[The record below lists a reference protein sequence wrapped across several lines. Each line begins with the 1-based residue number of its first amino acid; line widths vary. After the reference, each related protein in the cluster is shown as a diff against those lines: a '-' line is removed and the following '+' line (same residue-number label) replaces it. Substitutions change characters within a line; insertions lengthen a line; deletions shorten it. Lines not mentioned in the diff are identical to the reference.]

1 MEQSKRLYFDGAMG
15 TLLQDAG
22 LKSGELP
29 ETWNITH
36 PDVIRKIH
44 NDYATAGANIIKTN
58 TFGANSLKF
67 ENLEEIVEKGVEL
80 AKFEGVYTALD
91 IGPLGKMLKPLGEMD
106 FEEAVSIFARTVKAG
121 VLAGADLILIETMS
135 DTYETKA
142 AVIAAKEN
150 SDLPVFVTC
159 AFDEKLQL
167 MTGADPKSVIAM
179 LEGLGVDAIGM
190 NCGYGPEQMKQLLPD
205 YLKYSSLPIIVNSN
219 AGLPESKDGKTVY
232 NVSPEDFAKEM
243 TDIVKDGAVY
253 VGGCCGTTPEHIKA
267 LIDATKDLP
276 FSMPKKKNYTLISS
290 YTHSVTIGEIPLLI
304 GERINP
310 TGKPKLKEALRNENY
325 DYVLS
330 EGISQQ
336 ENGAHILD
344 VNAGLPDIDE
354 TAVLSR
360 LVTELQAVTDLPL
373 QIDTASAP
381 ALEKALR
388 IYNGKP
394 LINSVNGKKESI
406 DAVFPLVKK
415 YGGAVIALTLDERG
429 IPDTSDERVKIAE
442 HIISEAERYGI
453 DKNEIIVDPLAMA
466 ISADKNS
473 ANVTLKTIKKLH
485 EKGIKTS
492 LGVSNVSFGLPSRG
506 NINSVFFTL
515 ALNSGLDLA
524 IMNPFAEEMKKAYFG
539 YLATKGLD
547 ENFERYISFCEG
559 KTEEKP
565 QTEDMTLT
573 KAIIKGLKEQS
584 AILASKQLVTDEPL
598 TVINEYII
606 PALDEVGKGFENKTV
621 FLPQLLMSAESA
633 KYAFNE
639 VKKAIAS
646 SGESKGKVIL
656 ATVKGDI
663 HDIGKNIV
671 KVLLENYGYDV
682 IDLGRDVPPETVVK
696 TALQNDISVIGL
708 SALMTT
714 TVVSMEE
721 TIAMLKK
728 AKPDC
733 KVIVGGAVLNQEYA
747 DKIKADF
754 YAKDAMETVRICEQ
768 LFGK

>member
-1 MEQSKRLYFDGAMG
+1 MELNKRLYFDGAMG
-15 TLLQDAG
+15 TMLQAAG
-22 LKSGELP
+22 LVSGELP
-29 ETWNITH
+29 ETWNLTH
-36 PDVIRKIH
+36 PEVIRNIH
-44 NDYATAGANIIKTN
+44 EQYAAAGANIIKTN

-67 ENLEEIVEKGVEL
+67 DNLEEIVTAAVEN
-80 AKFEGVYTALD
+80 AKIDGTYTALD

-106 FEEAVSIFARTVKAG
+106 FEEAVSIFAKTVKIGAK
-121 VLAGADLILIETMS
+121 AGADLVLIETMS

-142 AVIAAKEN
+142 AVLAAKEN
-150 SDLPVFVTC
+150 CDLPIFVTC

-167 MTGADPKSVIAM
+167 MTGADAKSVVAM

-190 NCGYGPEQMKQLLPD
+190 NCGYGPLQMKELLPD
-205 YLKYSSLPIIVNSN
+205 FLAYSSLPIIVNSN
-219 AGLPESKDGKTVY
+219 AGLPESENGKTVY
-232 NVSPEDFAKEM
+232 KVTPEDFANEM
-243 TDIVKDGAVY
+243 FDIVKDGAVY

-267 LIDATKDLP
+267 LIEKTSDLP
-276 FSMPKKKNYTLISS
+276 FKMPQKKNHTLISS
-290 YTHSVTIGEIPLLI
+290 YTHSVEIGVLPLLI

-310 TGKPKLKEALRNENY
+310 TGKPKLKEALRAENY

-354 TAVLSR
+354 TAVLSK

-373 QIDTASAP
+373 QIDTASAL

-394 LINSVNGKKESI
+394 LINSVNGKDESI
-406 DAVFPLVKK
+406 KTVFPLVKK
-415 YGGAVIALTLDERG
+415 YGGAVIALTLDEGG
-429 IPDTSDERVKIAE
+429 IPDNSDDRVAIAE
-442 HIISEAERYGI
+442 KIIKAAESYEI

-473 ANVTLKTIKKLH
+473 ANVTIETIKKLH
-485 EKGIKTS
+485 SKGIKTS

-515 ALNSGLDLA
+515 ALNAGLDLA
-524 IMNPFAEEMKKAYFG
+524 IMNPFAEEMKKAYFS
-539 YLATKGLD
+539 YLATSGRD
-547 ENFERYISFCEG
+547 ENFEKYIAFCEG
-559 KTEEKP
+559 KTEEKTT
-565 QTEDMTLT
+565 QTDMTLT
-573 KAIIKGLKEQS
+573 KAIIKGLKEQAAELS
-584 AILASKQLVTDEPL
+584 AKQLVTDEPL
-598 TVINEYII
+598 KVINEFII

-621 FLPQLLMSAESA
+621 FLPQLLMSAEAA
-633 KYAFNE
+633 KFAFNE
-639 VKKAIAS
+639 VKKAIATS
-646 SGESKGKVIL
+646 DESKGKVIL

-682 IDLGRDVPPETVVK
+682 IDLGRDVPPEKVVE
-696 TALQNDISVIGL
+696 TALKENISVIGL

-721 TIAMLKK
+721 TIKQLKA

-733 KVIVGGAVLNQEYA
+733 KVIVGGAVLTQEYA

-754 YAKDAMETVRICEQ
+754 YAKDAMETVRICER
-768 LFGK
+768 LFG

>member
-1 MEQSKRLYFDGAMG
+1 MELNKRLYFDGAMG
-15 TLLQDAG
+15 TMLQAAG
-22 LKSGELP
+22 LVSGELP
-29 ETWNITH
+29 ETWNLTH
-36 PDVIRKIH
+36 PEVIRNIH
-44 NDYATAGANIIKTN
+44 EQYAAAGANIIKTN

-67 ENLEEIVEKGVEL
+67 DNLEEIVTAAVEN
-80 AKFEGVYTALD
+80 AKIDGTYTALD

-106 FEEAVSIFARTVKAG
+106 FEEAVSIFAKTVKIGAK
-121 VLAGADLILIETMS
+121 AGADLILIETMS

-142 AVIAAKEN
+142 AVLAAKEN
-150 SDLPVFVTC
+150 CDLPIFVTC

-167 MTGADPKSVIAM
+167 MTGADAKSVVAM

-190 NCGYGPEQMKQLLPD
+190 NCGYGPLQMKELLPD
-205 YLKYSSLPIIVNSN
+205 FLAYSSLPIIVNSN
-219 AGLPESKDGKTVY
+219 AGLPESENGKTVY
-232 NVSPEDFAKEM
+232 KVTPEDFANEM
-243 TDIVKDGAVY
+243 FDIVKDGAVY

-267 LIDATKDLP
+267 LIEKTSDLP
-276 FSMPKKKNYTLISS
+276 FKMPQKKNHTLISS
-290 YTHSVTIGEIPLLI
+290 YTHSVEIGVLPLLI

-310 TGKPKLKEALRNENY
+310 TGKPKLKEALRAENY

-373 QIDTASAP
+373 QIDTASAS

-394 LINSVNGKKESI
+394 LINSVNGKDESI
-406 DAVFPLVKK
+406 KTVFPLVKK
-415 YGGAVIALTLDERG
+415 YGGAVIALTLDEGG
-429 IPDTSDERVKIAE
+429 IPDNSDDRVAIAE
-442 HIISEAERYGI
+442 KIIKAAESYGI

-473 ANVTLKTIKKLH
+473 ANVTIETIKKLH
-485 EKGIKTS
+485 SKGIKTS

-515 ALNSGLDLA
+515 ALNAGLDLA
-524 IMNPFAEEMKKAYFG
+524 IMNPFAEEMKKAYFS
-539 YLATKGLD
+539 YLATSGRD
-547 ENFERYISFCEG
+547 ENFEKYSAFCEG

-565 QTEDMTLT
+565 TQTDMTLT
-573 KAIIKGLKEQS
+573 KAIIKGLKEQAAELS
-584 AILASKQLVTDEPL
+584 AKQLTTDEPL
-598 TVINEYII
+598 KVINEFII

-621 FLPQLLMSAESA
+621 FLPQLLMSAEAA
-633 KYAFNE
+633 KFAFNE
-639 VKKAIAS
+639 VKKAIATS
-646 SGESKGKVIL
+646 DESKGKVIL

-682 IDLGRDVPPETVVK
+682 IDLGRDVPPEKVVE
-696 TALQNDISVIGL
+696 TALKENISVIGL

-721 TIAMLKK
+721 TIKQLKA

-733 KVIVGGAVLNQEYA
+733 KVIVGGAVLTQEYA

-754 YAKDAMETVRICEQ
+754 YAKDAMETVRICER
-768 LFGK
+768 LFG